1 MKTKQVLSIL
11 NVLSWIIFLG
21 LCVKTASLIFNM
33 IIGLFLNPNSL
44 RDSYSVVDLSEMS
57 NYNTT
62 EYTFIMS
69 LFIFI
74 AGLQSYL
81 FFLTA
86 KLFEKTNLD
95 NPFTEVVSRLIRRIS
110 YTAFEIGILSVIT
123 ENYAER
129 LGKKG
134 LFLPDISEFVSS
146 STGFIFLAGII
157 YVIAQIFKRGVEL
170 QTEND
175 WTI

>member
-44 RDSYSVVDLSEMS
+44 RDSYSIIDFSEMA

-81 FFLTA
+81 FFFDG
-86 KLFEKTNLD
+86 KIIRKDKPGQSFYRSC
-95 NPFTEVVSRLIRRIS
+95 FTIDQANQLYS
-110 YTAFEIGILSVIT
+110 F
-123 ENYAER
+123 
-129 LGKKG
+129 
-134 LFLPDISEFVSS
+134 
-146 STGFIFLAGII
+146 
-157 YVIAQIFKRGVEL
+157 
-170 QTEND
+170 
-175 WTI
+175 